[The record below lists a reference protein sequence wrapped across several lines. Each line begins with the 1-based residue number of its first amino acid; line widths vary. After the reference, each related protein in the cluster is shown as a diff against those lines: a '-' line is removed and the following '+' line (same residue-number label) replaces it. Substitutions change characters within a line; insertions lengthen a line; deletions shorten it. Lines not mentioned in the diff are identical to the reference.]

1 MSNRLHLVI
10 GFDSPRASA
19 KPTVIYCGRDGD
31 EARVA
36 MEPESAYAVK
46 KWVRNPRGVRKV
58 NDSFLSSVA
67 PLTDPVEEDL
77 STLLDGEP
85 GGDGGGTEV
94 NPEGTLVDGGITDET
109 PVAVPVTDLAS
120 PVEASPATES
130 SASDLI
136 PEAAPGSMSPRRGRN
151 S

>member
-31 EARVA
+31 EARAA

-58 NDSFLSSVA
+58 NDSFLPSVA
-67 PLTDPVEEDL
+67 PLTGPVEEDP
-77 STLLDGEP
+77 SDLLDGQP
-85 GGDGGGTEV
+85 DGDGKAEGSNSEASG
-94 NPEGTLVDGGITDET
+94 EGTLTDDQ
-109 PVAVPVTDLAS
+109 PVTVPVTDITS
-120 PVEASPATES
+120 PVETLPITEPAG
-130 SASDLI
+130 SDLI
-136 PEAAPGSMSPRRGRN
+136 PEASPGSMSPRRGR